1 MKYVIGIS
9 AYYHD
14 SSACLVNENG
24 EILSAVQEER
34 FSRIKHDNSF
44 PIETIKFFLSNFNIS
59 PQNIEAIVFY
69 EKPFLKF
76 ERLLETYVNFFPKGF
91 FQFLKS
97 IPIWAA
103 QKLFQENE
111 IKKNLLKLNNNF
123 KHTEIFFSDHH
134 LSHAASAFFPTKF
147 NKAAILTADGVGE
160 WRTTTIGI
168 GENNNIKILK
178 EINFPHSIGL
188 LYSAFTYYCGF
199 KVNDGE
205 YKLMGLAPY
214 GKPIYEK
221 IIKENVINIKED
233 GSFWL
238 NSYYFEYPTGFKM
251 INKNF
256 ENLFSKPARKKD
268 EKIDTF
274 YMDIAASIQKITEE
288 ILLKISR
295 MIKINYDI
303 ENICLAGGVALNCV
317 CNGILKKNNIFK
329 NIWIQPAAGDAGGS
343 LGAALS
349 YIYMQKKRP
358 RNINILESDSMKGS
372 LLGPEIKS
380 EDAEKKL
387 IELGANFSKL
397 DTDSLNKFTAMKLS
411 EGKLFGWFQGKMEF
425 GPRALGNRSILAD
438 PRNQNMKKKLNMSI
452 KFREDF
458 RPFAPAVLEEKVSEW
473 FDFNSTSP
481 YMQFVANVRK
491 DKNENQITIPAVT
504 HVDNSARLQTVNK
517 DINPRFYNLI
527 NEFYQI
533 TNVPILINT
542 SFNINNEPIVNTIE
556 DAYQCFLTTELDY
569 LVCGNLLI
577 DKNNQFQK

>member
-1 MKYVIGIS
+1 
-9 AYYHD
+9 
-14 SSACLVNENG
+14 
-24 EILSAVQEER
+24 
-34 FSRIKHDNSF
+34 
-44 PIETIKFFLSNFNIS
+44 
-59 PQNIEAIVFY
+59 
-69 EKPFLKF
+69 
-76 ERLLETYVNFFPKGF
+76 
-91 FQFLKS
+91 
-97 IPIWAA
+97 
-103 QKLFQENE
+103 
-111 IKKNLLKLNNNF
+111 
-123 KHTEIFFSDHH
+123 
-134 LSHAASAFFPTKF
+134 
-147 NKAAILTADGVGE
+147 
-160 WRTTTIGI
+160 
-168 GENNNIKILK
+168 
-178 EINFPHSIGL
+178 
-188 LYSAFTYYCGF
+188 
-199 KVNDGE
+199 
-205 YKLMGLAPY
+205 
-214 GKPIYEK
+214 
-221 IIKENVINIKED
+221 
-233 GSFWL
+233 
-238 NSYYFEYPTGFKM
+238 
-251 INKNF
+251 
-256 ENLFSKPARKKD
+256 
-268 EKIDTF
+268 
-274 YMDIAASIQKITEE
+274 
-288 ILLKISR
+288 
-295 MIKINYDI
+295 
-303 ENICLAGGVALNCV
+303 
-317 CNGILKKNNIFK
+317 
-329 NIWIQPAAGDAGGS
+329 
-343 LGAALS
+343 
-349 YIYMQKKRP
+349 MQKKRP